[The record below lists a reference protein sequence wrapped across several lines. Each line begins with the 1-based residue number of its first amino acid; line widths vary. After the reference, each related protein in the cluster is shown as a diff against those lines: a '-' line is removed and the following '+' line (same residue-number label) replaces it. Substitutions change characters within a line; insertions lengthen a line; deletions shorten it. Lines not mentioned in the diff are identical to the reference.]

1 MQINCKW
8 ASCRS
13 QFMTQSDCSHS
24 SSHSSAPQ
32 WLKTIVTCTVHS
44 LVKRSLVISTAFFFP
59 LPFFLLSSVTQMLTT
74 QADRF
79 SAEEVHC
86 SPPAHANYHHYN
98 SFVSVGELNWK
109 KNNTRMNVIMTT
121 TCVHVRHI
129 FMQKKNKPWVNH
141 LNTLFMHTGLWAV
154 WGITSDKSGVN
165 VSLSV
170 A

>member
-1 MQINCKW
+1 MQIYCKW

-13 QFMTQSDCSHS
+13 QFDSVWLQSFILTQLS
-24 SSHSSAPQ
+24 STMIKNHCDLYSSF
-32 WLKTIVTCTVHS
+32 TCEKKSRHLYSVFS
-44 LVKRSLVISTAFFFP
+44 P

-109 KNNTRMNVIMTT
+109 KKNTRMNVIMTT

-129 FMQKKNKPWVNH
+129 FMQKNKNPWVNH
-141 LNTLFMHTGLWAV
+141 LKTLFMHTGLWAV
-154 WGITSDKSGVN
+154 WG
-165 VSLSV
+165 
-170 A
+170 

>member
-1 MQINCKW
+1 MQIYCKW

-44 LVKRSLVISTAFFFP
+44 LVKRSLVISTAFFSP
-59 LPFFLLSSVTQMLTT
+59 SFFLLSSVTQMLTT

-109 KNNTRMNVIMTT
+109 KKIQGWTSSWR
-121 TCVHVRHI
+121 
-129 FMQKKNKPWVNH
+129 PP
-141 LNTLFMHTGLWAV
+141 AS
-154 WGITSDKSGVN
+154 TSDTFSCKKTKTPEWIILKPFICTLGYGLCGDN
-165 VSLSV
+165 IW
-170 A
+170 

>member
-1 MQINCKW
+1 MSKLPLTVYDSVWLQSFIL
-8 ASCRS
+8 
-13 QFMTQSDCSHS
+13 TQLS
-24 SSHSSAPQ
+24 STMIKNHCDLYSSF
-32 WLKTIVTCTVHS
+32 TCEKKSRHLYSV
-44 LVKRSLVISTAFFFP
+44 FFP
-59 LPFFLLSSVTQMLTT
+59 FLFFLLSSVTQMLTT

-109 KNNTRMNVIMTT
+109 KKIQGWTSSWRPPASTSDT
-121 TCVHVRHI
+121 FSC
-129 FMQKKNKPWVNH
+129 KKKQTKNPWVNH
-141 LNTLFMHTGLWAV
+141 LNPVCIKRVLWAV
-154 WGITSDKSGVN
+154 WGKTSDKSGVN